1 MMTMVGL
8 DLVGLVDTLG
18 IDAAEAGAEDRGF
31 RFPAKTL
38 IFLSDVAVVVVAV
51 VRL

>member
-1 MMTMVGL
+1 MMTTVGF
-8 DLVGLVDTLG
+8 
-18 IDAAEAGAEDRGF
+18 AAEAGAEDRGF